1 LQRLSQRKYAEMLG
15 VSNNA
20 ISKAIQEGR
29 IAKGWDDIA
38 KKIIVPIA
46 NREYGYKYGAIV
58 GEEMNPP
65 TLGGRQDGP
74 VTLNERTTYEEAVRL
89 QAVFSA
95 QDRALE
101 LNKKKGL
108 LVAKSEVDK
117 QMFVAGQEIRKALE
131 SMPDRVVDSIRA
143 SENRAAGIR
152 IMQDAIFEIL
162 TKLSEL
168 NESDKEV

>member
-1 LQRLSQRKYAEMLG
+1 MLG

-20 ISKAIQEGR
+20 ISKAIAEGR
-29 IAKGWDDIA
+29 IAKGWDSIA

-46 NREYGYKYGAIV
+46 NREYGFKYGAIV

-65 TLGGRQDGP
+65 SVGKNNEP

-108 LVAKSEVDK
+108 LVSKSDVDK
-117 QMFVAGQEIRKALE
+117 QLFVAGQEIRKALE

-143 SENRAAGIR
+143 SEDRASGIK
-152 IMQDAIFEIL
+152 IMQEAIFEIL

-168 NESDKEV
+168 NESN